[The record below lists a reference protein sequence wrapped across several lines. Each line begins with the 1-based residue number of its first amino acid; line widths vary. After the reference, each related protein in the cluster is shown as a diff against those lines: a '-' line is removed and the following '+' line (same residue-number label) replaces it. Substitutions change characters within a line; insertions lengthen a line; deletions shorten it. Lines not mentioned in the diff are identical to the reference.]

1 MVTSSLSTNG
11 GAERAMTHG
20 IWLREGQI
28 AMNWV
33 KTLFSELA
41 SYIKRSA
48 SETYRWFRVGDTF
61 WIWLA
66 ATFIILVAFYLLPY
80 QLPDRVHWAG
90 TLFEFMGVISVVIS
104 INRARFLFG
113 KPSVLRGMW
122 IWLGDFRFIFFH
134 RPPINLSA
142 NLLEGAAA
150 MAGVGTVVVSTSKT
164 TEERIAQLEKQV
176 SELQANFGTLDQ
188 KVDQQKQE
196 LRAEIDREA
205 SARQAGDQGIGK
217 KVEEGM
223 IGDSALE
230 VAGIVYV
237 CLGLIMAHLS
247 DEVAQVLSW
256 FGLT

>member
-1 MVTSSLSTNG
+1 
-11 GAERAMTHG
+11 
-20 IWLREGQI
+20 
-28 AMNWV
+28 
-33 KTLFSELA
+33 
-41 SYIKRSA
+41 
-48 SETYRWFRVGDTF
+48 
-61 WIWLA
+61 
-66 ATFIILVAFYLLPY
+66 
-80 QLPDRVHWAG
+80 
-90 TLFEFMGVISVVIS
+90 
-104 INRARFLFG
+104 
-113 KPSVLRGMW
+113 MW